1 LNKKHQVSQNKR
13 TNHRT
18 TLIRQTKTKEK
29 KTSDNTY
36 QANKN
41 KRKKSI
47 GQHLTGKPK
56 QKN

>member
-13 TNHRT
+13 TKHRIT
-18 TLIRQTKTKEK
+18 HIRQTKTKEK
-29 KTSDNTY
+29 NL
-36 QANKN
+36 
-41 KRKKSI
+41 